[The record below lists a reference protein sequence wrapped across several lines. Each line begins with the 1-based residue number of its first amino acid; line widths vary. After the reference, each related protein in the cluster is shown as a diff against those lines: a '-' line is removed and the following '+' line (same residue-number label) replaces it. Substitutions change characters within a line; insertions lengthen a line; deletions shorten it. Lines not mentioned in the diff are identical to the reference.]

1 MKRMSELISFIRSG
15 RKPVIGMVQLSP
27 LPGSSRYKGGRI
39 DVTLDDAVKEA
50 QTLSSNGVDVL
61 MVQNLGDLPVGARAT
76 SAQVAWMAR
85 IAAEIRSHF
94 SLPVGLNLL
103 ENDAEAMLAVASAA
117 RADFVRIKVYVGAMM
132 TPFGVES
139 GQAFAAIRARNACDA
154 GEVAI
159 FADVHDRTGA
169 PIASGGF
176 AEDVEHAI
184 RLGGADGL
192 VLTGKSHEETLAL
205 INVARKGVGAA
216 PILVGGGVNAKNV
229 AEVAR
234 VADGV
239 IVSSSLKDSND
250 AFGKIGPAK
259 VQAFMEEVRRA
270 RSEMGATVDTKEVA

>member
-1 MKRMSELISFIRSG
+1 MSELVSLIKSG
-15 RKPVIGMVQLSP
+15 RKPVIGMVQLGP

-39 DVTLDDAVKEA
+39 GETLDSALAEA
-50 QTLSSNGVDVL
+50 GILANNGIDVL

-76 SAQVAWMAR
+76 CAQVAWMTR
-85 IAAEIRSHF
+85 IASEVRSRF
-94 SLPVGLNLL
+94 SMPVGLNLL
-103 ENDAEAMLAVASAA
+103 ENDAEAMFAVASAA
-117 RADFVRIKVYVGAMM
+117 KADFVRIKVYVGAMM
-132 TPFGVES
+132 TPFGIES

-154 GEVAI
+154 ADVAI
-159 FADVHDRTGA
+159 FADVHDRTGV

-192 VLTGKSHEETLAL
+192 VLTGKSYDETLAFVD
-205 INVARKGVGAA
+205 VARKRIGTA
-216 PILVGGGVNAKNV
+216 PVLVGGGVHEKNF

-250 AFGKIGPAK
+250 AFGKFATAK

-270 RSEMGATVDTKEVA
+270 RSEMGAAVGTKEVA